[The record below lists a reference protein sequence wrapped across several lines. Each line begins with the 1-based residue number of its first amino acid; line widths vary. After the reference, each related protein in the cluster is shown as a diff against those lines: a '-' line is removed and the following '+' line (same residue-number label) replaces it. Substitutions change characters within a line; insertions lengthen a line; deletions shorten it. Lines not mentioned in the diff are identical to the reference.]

1 MGNNMDSTV
10 AAVERR
16 VTSKETQLD
25 GLQNKF
31 GLEEE
36 QQFDLHAELR
46 KLGRMQEEIARLE
59 KACQDVREMIASERK
74 KTSELIMLNQAKE
87 IAKLKAE
94 LQMLRQDPAAEGK
107 KSGEK
112 AAEAKLAQAPEQLS
126 FYFYHRPP
134 LSPLIQNK
142 KLHHLKNK
150 QSNVMLYV
158 MCLITCIAFM
168 MKPHIASRRTTER
181 HAIVDGESLKD
192 TSCTCIVTNKGVVAS
207 ASAGIFLG
215 PPATADDDQTVSR
228 YEQLKD
234 AAAGGGIVGG
244 TLLLDSTP
252 RTFDNLF
259 SDADNDL
266 PVSLKVLSTGD
277 DDFNRSLCFVVP
289 DINNKTVNEVEA
301 AASNI
306 ITDTA
311 ETISTDLDG
320 GDEEGGDVVHCTK
333 IVFRWRFIKEEE
345 KEKRKVGE
353 AAVDILGGI
362 NYSEANII
370 CTSNRTQ
377 RATCRMNVV
386 AASAVGEIRAS
397 YDSAKVVVKKSPFY
411 HNLDESG
418 QILRF
423 EVHSLVVNVSWRQKE
438 VPFLKFS
445 LLESCVHVL

>member
-1 MGNNMDSTV
+1 MSV
-10 AAVERR
+10 
-16 VTSKETQLD
+16 
-25 GLQNKF
+25 
-31 GLEEE
+31 
-36 QQFDLHAELR
+36 
-46 KLGRMQEEIARLE
+46 
-59 KACQDVREMIASERK
+59 
-74 KTSELIMLNQAKE
+74 
-87 IAKLKAE
+87 
-94 LQMLRQDPAAEGK
+94 
-107 KSGEK
+107 
-112 AAEAKLAQAPEQLS
+112 
-126 FYFYHRPP
+126 
-134 LSPLIQNK
+134 
-142 KLHHLKNK
+142 
-150 QSNVMLYV
+150 
-158 MCLITCIAFM
+158 
-168 MKPHIASRRTTER
+168 
-181 HAIVDGESLKD
+181 
-192 TSCTCIVTNKGVVAS
+192 
-207 ASAGIFLG
+207 FLG

-252 RTFDNLF
+252 RTFDNIF

-306 ITDTA
+306 IIETA
-311 ETISTDLDG
+311 ETISTALDG

-353 AAVDILGGI
+353 AAVDILGGN

-377 RATCRMNVV
+377 RASCRMNVV

-418 QILRF
+418 QMLHF
-423 EVHSLVVNVSWRQKE
+423 EVHSLVVNVSWQQKE

-445 LLESCVHVL
+445 LLESRLPVL

>member
-1 MGNNMDSTV
+1 MDNNMDSTV

-36 QQFDLHAELR
+36 QQFDLHAELQ
-46 KLGRMQEEIARLE
+46 KLGRVQEEIARLE

-252 RTFDNLF
+252 RTFDNLL

-333 IVFRWRFIKEEE
+333 IVL
-345 KEKRKVGE
+345 
-353 AAVDILGGI
+353 ASDIIVL
-362 NYSEANII
+362 N
-370 CTSNRTQ
+370 
-377 RATCRMNVV
+377 
-386 AASAVGEIRAS
+386 ASALVASNNILWMKLKMVEICER
-397 YDSAKVVVKKSPFY
+397 
-411 HNLDESG
+411 
-418 QILRF
+418 
-423 EVHSLVVNVSWRQKE
+423 
-438 VPFLKFS
+438 
-445 LLESCVHVL
+445 

>member
-234 AAAGGGIVGG
+234 AAGGGGIVGG

-259 SDADNDL
+259 SD
-266 PVSLKVLSTGD
+266 
-277 DDFNRSLCFVVP
+277 P

-333 IVFRWRFIKEEE
+333 IVL
-345 KEKRKVGE
+345 
-353 AAVDILGGI
+353 ASDIIVL
-362 NYSEANII
+362 N
-370 CTSNRTQ
+370 
-377 RATCRMNVV
+377 
-386 AASAVGEIRAS
+386 ASALVASNNILWMKLKMVEICER
-397 YDSAKVVVKKSPFY
+397 
-411 HNLDESG
+411 
-418 QILRF
+418 
-423 EVHSLVVNVSWRQKE
+423 
-438 VPFLKFS
+438 
-445 LLESCVHVL
+445 